1 MTIFPRNVFKE
12 ICFSK
17 FFMSKLFHPT
27 SKKTCLYNSNVQ
39 QNQQS
44 KSLNHSTVL
53 MNRNTCSIKVH
64 NQTGC

>member
-17 FFMSKLFHPT
+17 FFMSKLFYPT

-44 KSLNHSTVL
+44 KSLNHSTIIL
-53 MNRNTCSIKVH
+53 NRSSLKVH
-64 NQTGC
+64 HQTGY

>member
-1 MTIFPRNVFKE
+1 
-12 ICFSK
+12 
-17 FFMSKLFHPT
+17 MSKMFHPT
-27 SKKTCLYNSNVQ
+27 CKKTCLYNSNVQ

-53 MNRNTCSIKVH
+53 MKRNTCSIKVH

>member
-27 SKKTCLYNSNVQ
+27 SKKTCLYNSKVQ

-44 KSLNHSTVL
+44 KSLNHSTIM
-53 MNRNTCSIKVH
+53 MNRSSLKVH
-64 NQTGC
+64 NQTGY

>member
-17 FFMSKLFHPT
+17 FFVKIISPDKQ
-27 SKKTCLYNSNVQ
+27 KTCLYNSNVQ

-44 KSLNHSTVL
+44 KSLNHSTIM
-53 MNRNTCSIKVH
+53 MNRSSLKVH
-64 NQTGC
+64 NQTGY